1 MRLTRLKVEQFRQ
14 FQSAFELDDLQP
26 GLNIMTGPNEA
37 GKSTLVRA
45 IRSAFLERYRSTS
58 VDDLRPWGMGN
69 AAPKVELDFHIGD
82 SAYRLI
88 KSFLQTK
95 RCDLYIGTDHFAGE
109 EAEERLAQLLGFDFA
124 KKGAGKPE
132 HAGIP
137 GLLWIEQGQGHQ
149 VAEPVTHAR
158 NHLQSALGNAA
169 SELASSAGDGVL
181 QRLKTQRAVCLTG
194 GGKPTGEYAKALEQ
208 LSVLQAQLT
217 ELDSRIADYSQQV
230 DRLGR
235 LRDQQRQDE
244 HERPW
249 DSHQAAHD
257 DAARQLQAISTVIT
271 EREGLQAQFEA
282 TQKQIVLLQ
291 GKLDLM
297 TAEADR
303 LARQEQEV
311 VQASAALDAA
321 TGTVQALAGQEAH
334 WATQVQ
340 TAKALRDQ
348 AVLAQTR
355 TELQERLNDLEN
367 RQSVLKNALARV
379 AEITTA
385 LHNQTDMLVSNEIA
399 EGAAATLGALHDRRM
414 AIAHQ
419 LEHLSTRLHYSLT
432 PGVSLRVG
440 DAVLQ
445 GEGDELIAVTTTLD
459 LPGLGQL
466 VISPGGDD
474 ADGLLADMD
483 QLSVRWEEQLK
494 AFGVTSYGEAQLKEM
509 ACAEARRQIAVGE
522 QSLRDLA
529 PQGVTELERQYNESL
544 SRAIQTQKKLM
555 EMPALSGAPGL
566 TADEAEARL
575 QELQAEHE
583 ASLKAQQQA
592 LQAQTE
598 TRVRH
603 EEAVK
608 ALANAKD
615 ILNSPARQAVRERDQ
630 AQLTES
636 RATLDRLTL
645 TISRLDDQ
653 IRAAQPELLKQDMQ
667 RFAQS
672 AQNARADYDRRR
684 LEISQLEGQLMNAG
698 AQGLEED
705 RATLQTQL
713 TLATRRETEMT
724 RRARA
729 LDLLVTQLEDK
740 RQAVMRQLLAP
751 LQQHVSHY
759 LAILFPEARIEI
771 GEDLAPHALIR
782 KSGRGHEDKAEL
794 DTLSFGSR
802 EQMGLISRL
811 AYADLLKAAG
821 KPTLIILDDALVHS
835 DTSRLDRMKRVIFDA
850 AQRHQILLFTC
861 HPEDWRDMGVGLR
874 ELSPAD

>member
-14 FQSAFELDDLQP
+14 FQSSFELDDLQP

-82 SAYRLI
+82 CPYRLI
-88 KSFLQTK
+88 KSFLHTK
-95 RCDLYIGTDHFAGE
+95 RCDLYIDTEHVAGE

-137 GLLWIEQGQGHQ
+137 GLLWIEQGQGHE
-149 VAEPVTHAR
+149 VAEPVSHAR
-158 NHLQSALGNAA
+158 NHLQSALGNAV

-181 QRLKTQRAVCLTG
+181 QRLKTQRAMYLTG

-208 LSVLQAQLT
+208 LRVLQGELT
-217 ELDSRIADYSQQV
+217 ELNGRIADYTQQV

-244 HERPW
+244 HDRPW

-271 EREGLQAQFEA
+271 EREGLQAQYEA
-282 TQKQIVLLQ
+282 TEKQMALLQ
-291 GKLDLM
+291 GKLDMM
-297 TAEADR
+297 TAEVDR
-303 LARQEQEV
+303 LARHEHEV
-311 VQASAALDAA
+311 VQARAALEAA
-321 TGTVQALAGQEAH
+321 TSAVDALAGQEAH

-340 TAKALRDQ
+340 TAKALHDQ

-355 TELQERLNDLEN
+355 TELQERLNDLES
-367 RQSVLKNALARV
+367 RKSALKNALARV
-379 AEITTA
+379 KEITTA
-385 LHNQTDMLVSNEIA
+385 LHNQTDILVSNEIA
-399 EGAAATLGALHDRRM
+399 DGAVDTLVALHEQQV
-414 AIAHQ
+414 AIDHQ
-419 LEHLSTRLHYSLT
+419 LGHLSTRLHYSLV
-432 PGVSLRVG
+432 PGASLRVG
-440 DAVLQ
+440 DAVLR
-445 GEGDELIAVTTTLD
+445 GEGDALLAVTTTLD

-474 ADGLLADMD
+474 ADRLLADMD
-483 QLSVRWEEQLK
+483 QLFQQLEAQLK
-494 AFGVTSYGEAQLKEM
+494 AFGVTSLGDARFKEM

-529 PQGVTELERQYNESL
+529 PQGVTELERQYNECL
-544 SRAIQTQKKLM
+544 SRALQTQKKLM
-555 EMPALSGAPGL
+555 ELPELSGTPGL

-575 QELQAEHE
+575 KALQAEHDT
-583 ASLKAQQQA
+583 SLKTRQQAQQT
-592 LQAQTE
+592 QTE
-598 TRVRH
+598 ARVRL

-608 ALANAKD
+608 TLANAKD
-615 ILNSPARQAVRERDQ
+615 VINSPARQAARVRDHAQFTEARTTLNQQ
-630 AQLTES
+630 ALAMT
-636 RATLDRLTL
+636 
-645 TISRLDDQ
+645 RLDEK
-653 IRAAQPELLKQDMQ
+653 IRAAQPDLLKQDMQ
-667 RFAQS
+667 RFEQS
-672 AQNARADYDRRR
+672 ARNARAEYDRRR

-713 TLATRRETEMT
+713 TLAARRETEMT

-729 LDLLVTQLEDK
+729 LDLLVTRLEDK

-771 GEDLAPHALIR
+771 GEDLAPQALIR

-794 DTLSFGSR
+794 ENLSFGSR

-874 ELSPAD
+874 EM